1 MAVDLEILRPG
12 MQVQLARRRD
22 AIAKGM
28 TPRGWK
34 IGLNVAAVQAH
45 FGLQGPC
52 VGWLDGRRILASG
65 AVVDFLPEVAMR
77 VEPEVC
83 LRVGAGGRL
92 ESIAPA
98 LEIVDFT
105 TPPKGLFELLSSSI
119 LHVATI
125 VGEFVSPERGVE
137 LGTRWPRLEVTGQ
150 PTPPLGDGLVHV
162 DLIRGR
168 LRTRR
173 AGSLRRSA
181 RPRRPDHCRL
191 VCGGRTAPRAR
202 REGGGGF
209 RSARL
214 GVRHATGLIATCVAP
229 PSGS

>member
-1 MAVDLEILRPG
+1 MADDLEILRPG

-22 AIAKGM
+22 AIAQGM
-28 TPRGWK
+28 APRGWK

-45 FGLQGPC
+45 FGLQGAC
-52 VGWLDGRRILASG
+52 VGWLDGRRILTSG

-77 VEPEVC
+77 IEPEVC

-105 TPPKGLFELLSSSI
+105 TPPKDLFELLSSSI

-125 VGEFVSPERGVE
+125 VGEFVSPECGVE

-150 PTPPLGDGLVHV
+150 PTPPLGEGLVPV
-162 DLIRGR
+162 DLQSAVDFVSAALARFGESLAAGDLIIAGSYAAAVPPLERGAR
-168 LRTRR
+168 AHADFGPLGSVSVTRR
-173 AGSLRRSA
+173 
-181 RPRRPDHCRL
+181 
-191 VCGGRTAPRAR
+191 V
-202 REGGGGF
+202 
-209 RSARL
+209 
-214 GVRHATGLIATCVAP
+214 
-229 PSGS
+229 